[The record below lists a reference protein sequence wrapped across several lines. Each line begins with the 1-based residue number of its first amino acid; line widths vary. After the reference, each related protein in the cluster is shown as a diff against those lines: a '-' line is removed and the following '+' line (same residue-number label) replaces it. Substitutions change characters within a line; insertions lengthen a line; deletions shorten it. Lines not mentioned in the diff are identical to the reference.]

1 METKKKKLKYAELQA
16 NLEQFYGTEN
26 YYKLGLTPIIAT
38 DGVKYFADTCECYW
52 LLDEICY
59 GLFKKHQELGAL
71 FIDIEA
77 KKSHSIHIVARE
89 DKDMP
94 IIFEKSIRDI
104 CKVIPVG
111 TYKIWLINNVLLLP
125 SEY

>member
-1 METKKKKLKYAELQA
+1 MTKTKLKYAELQA
-16 NLEQFYGTEN
+16 NLEQFYGTEH
-26 YYKLGLTPIIAT
+26 YYKLGLTPILAT

-59 GLFKKHQELGAL
+59 GLYKLHQQLGAL
-71 FIDIEA
+71 FIDIKA
-77 KKSHSIHIVARE
+77 KKSHSIHITVRE

-94 IIFEKSIRDI
+94 IIFEKNIRDI
-104 CKVIPVG
+104 CKLIPIG
-111 TYKIWLINNVLLLP
+111 NYRMWLMNNVLLLP